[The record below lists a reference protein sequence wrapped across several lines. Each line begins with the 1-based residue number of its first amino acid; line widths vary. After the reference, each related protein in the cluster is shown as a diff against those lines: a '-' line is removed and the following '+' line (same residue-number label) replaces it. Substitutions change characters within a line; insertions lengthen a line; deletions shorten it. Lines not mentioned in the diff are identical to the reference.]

1 MENALVA
8 SASGSLER
16 TPLANLFVYCLDRSL
31 SGTLVLESS
40 DRLRHA
46 VYFHY
51 GSPAKVRSGDS
62 FMHLGRVLLEMGKI
76 DEATLNRSLGELKT
90 GGTPHGRMLV
100 QLGAIDETT
109 LLDGLREQL
118 LRKLAHLYELPDD
131 TVFAFYEGK
140 NLLETWG
147 GPEVTPVDALSVIWL
162 GVRARPTDPRVDSAL
177 GQLGAT
183 VLRLHADG
191 DFRRFKLSD
200 RARGIVDM
208 LRVKPSSLAELIDAG
223 VASER
228 EVRLVMY
235 TFLIT
240 RHLDLGG
247 DKPPVG
253 LHERE
258 PPSSRDPMRSTG
270 SQLGKV
276 KLKAGGRVRAAIE
289 VGPHIPEDGA
299 PPPMRTSAPSPELE
313 ARRAEIRER
322 AEKIDKEDYFTML
335 GMDREAGVDALQ
347 AMYFSLAKK
356 WHPDRLPDEL
366 NDVKEAAAKVFAR
379 LTEAFQTLTDLE
391 KRKKYMEAMQKG
403 GASPEE
409 QEAVARIL
417 EAQMDFQ
424 KAEILLKKGDRAGA
438 ERHASRAAMKD
449 PEQVDYGCLLL
460 WLRSQ
465 DQSLPLEELASILHE
480 LDVLLAREPN
490 HQRALWYR
498 GQIAKRAGN
507 MDKAMKD
514 FRKLVELDPRHVDA
528 TREIRLHEM
537 RHPGGHKV
545 GEKRPP
551 SGATKLDEKS
561 QVPFGDLL
569 GKLFKK

>member
-1 MENALVA
+1 LDALVA

-31 SGTLVLESS
+31 SGTLVLEAA
-40 DRLRHA
+40 DGLRHA

-51 GSPAKVRSGDS
+51 GSPAKVRTGDP

-76 DEATLNRSLGELKT
+76 DDATLNKT
-90 GGTPHGRMLV
+90 LAQLTPGGTPHGRLLV

-118 LRKLAHLYELPDD
+118 LRKLAHLYELPDA

-140 NLLETWG
+140 NLLESWG
-147 GPEVTPVDALSVIWL
+147 GPEVTPIDALSVIWL
-162 GVRARPTDPRVDSAL
+162 GVRARPTDPRVDAAL
-177 GQLGAT
+177 GQLGAM
-183 VLRLHADG
+183 VLRVHPEG

-200 RARGIVDM
+200 RGRGIVDM
-208 LRVKPSSLAELIDAG
+208 LRVRPCTLAELIDAG
-223 VASER
+223 VAGER
-228 EVRLVMY
+228 EVRLVTY
-235 TFLIT
+235 AFLIT
-240 RHLDLGG
+240 RHLDLGNG
-247 DKPPVG
+247 KPPIG
-253 LHERE
+253 AQERE

-276 KLKAGGRVRAAIE
+276 KLKPGGRVRAAVEI
-289 VGPHIPEDGA
+289 GPNMPGSPEPPAAAIPA
-299 PPPMRTSAPSPELE
+299 PELE
-313 ARRAEIRER
+313 ARRVEIRER

-335 GMDREAGVDALQ
+335 GVDREAGVDALQ
-347 AMYFSLAKK
+347 STYFSLAKK

-366 NDVKEAAAKVFAR
+366 TDSKELAAKVFAR

-391 KRKKYMEAMQKG
+391 KRKKYIEAMQKG
-403 GASPEE
+403 GVSPEE
-409 QEAVARIL
+409 QEKVARIL

-449 PEQVDYGCLLL
+449 PEQVDYAALLL

-465 DQSLPLEELASILHE
+465 DPQVSLEELASVLQE
-480 LDVLLAREPN
+480 LDLVLAREPN
-490 HQRALWYR
+490 HQRSLWYR
-498 GQIAKRAGN
+498 GNVAKRAGN
-507 MDKAMKD
+507 MEKAMKD
-514 FRKLVELDPRHVDA
+514 FRKLIELDPRHVDA
-528 TREIRLHEM
+528 TREVRLYEM
-537 RHPGGHKV
+537 RHPGGKSAS
-545 GEKRPP
+545 EKRPP
-551 SGATKLDEKS
+551 SGSTKVDEKS